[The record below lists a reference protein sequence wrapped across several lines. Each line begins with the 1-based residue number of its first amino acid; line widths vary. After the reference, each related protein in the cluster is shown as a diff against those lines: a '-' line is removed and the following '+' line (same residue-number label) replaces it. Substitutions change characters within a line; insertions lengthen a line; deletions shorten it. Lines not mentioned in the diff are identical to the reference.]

1 MAGPLKIVV
10 LVPCYNHGLTV
21 GHVVNQARRFFP
33 VIAVNDGSTDSTAA
47 VLSRE
52 EDIECL
58 TFPENLGKAAALE
71 AGFNKARK
79 LGFSHAITIDA
90 DGQHPVEELPA
101 FAESAKA
108 NSSAIV
114 VGVRDLKAANAPFHR
129 RISNTLS
136 SVLFRF
142 ETGLPLADTQ
152 CGFRVYPLAAI
163 AALRPKADRYAY
175 ELELLVRAA
184 WSGIPLFPC
193 PVTVD
198 YSAPTSRL
206 SHFHPTLDFL
216 RAVRVH
222 ARLAAE
228 SLLRPPTPKSKQ

>member
-1 MAGPLKIVV
+1 MADPLKIAV
-10 LVPCYNHGLTV
+10 LVPCYNHGLTA

-47 VLSRE
+47 ALSRE
-52 EDIECL
+52 KDVECL
-58 TFPENLGKAAALE
+58 TFPENLGKAAALK
-71 AGFNKARK
+71 AGFNKARE

-90 DGQHPVEELPA
+90 DGQHPVEALPG
-101 FAESAKA
+101 FANAARA

-114 VGVRDLKAANAPFHR
+114 VGVRDLKAASAPLHR
-129 RISNTLS
+129 RVSNTLS
-136 SVLFRF
+136 SLLFRF

-163 AALRPKADRYAY
+163 MALPTKADRYAY

-184 WSGIPLFPC
+184 WSGIPLVPC
-193 PVTVD
+193 PVSVD

-206 SHFHPTLDFL
+206 SHFHPVLDFL
-216 RAVRVH
+216 RAFRVH
-222 ARLAAE
+222 SRLAGE
-228 SLLRPPTPKSKQ
+228 SLFRRPALKGKL